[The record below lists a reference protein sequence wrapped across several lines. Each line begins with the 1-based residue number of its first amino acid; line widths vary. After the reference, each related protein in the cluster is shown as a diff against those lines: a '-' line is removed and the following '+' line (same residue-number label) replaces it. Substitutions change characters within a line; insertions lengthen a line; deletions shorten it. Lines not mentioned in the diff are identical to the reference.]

1 MLFEANIRQV
11 IKDHITKVFDLKIE
25 DSALVFQPTRKE
37 FEGDITL
44 VVFGLAKLVKRS
56 PDETGNLLGQSL
68 LAETKVISGFNLIK
82 GFLNL
87 IVNNELLISGLN
99 NLISSNYATQSVTDT
114 NSNDATAGPVLV
126 EYSSPNTNKPLHLGH
141 IRNNLLGFSV
151 SEILKANHKKV
162 VKVNIVN
169 DRGIHICKSMLAWQ
183 KFGNGETPESSGLK
197 GDHLVGKYYV
207 EFDKHFKAETKELE
221 ARGFAKDEAEKKS
234 ALIAEAQDMLRKW
247 ESGDPET
254 VALWEKMNAW
264 VYAGFDVTYNK
275 LGVDFD
281 KIYYESQTYLLGKS
295 IVEEGLTKGVLY
307 RKPDGSVW
315 IDLKP
320 EGLDEKLLLR
330 SDGTSVYMTQ
340 DLGTAVMRYNE
351 YQFDKLI
358 YVVGNEQDYHF
369 KVLIHILRKLGYPW
383 ADKLYHL
390 SYNMV
395 DLPSGKMKSREGT
408 VVDADELIDDMVAE
422 AEKLSIEL
430 GKLDDFKSDE
440 AKHLF
445 KILGL
450 GALKYFILKVDPEKR
465 MLFNPDESIDFNGNT
480 GPFIQYTHARILSVL
495 RKASSQPE
503 MADYKSFQL
512 ESYKNFDPKE
522 REIMKIVLRFSEMVH
537 EAGIRYSP
545 ALIANYTYEL
555 AKTYNQFYH
564 DHAIVDPAHIETS
577 QFRLFMSLQ
586 CAKII
591 KLSMS
596 LLGIECPE
604 RM

>member
-1 MLFEANIRQV
+1 MLFEAGIRHI
-11 IKDHITKVFDLKIE
+11 IKDHINKVFGQQVD
-25 DSALVFQPTRKE
+25 DAALIFQPTRKE

-44 VVFGLAKLVKRS
+44 VVFSLAKLVKRS
-56 PDETGNLLGQSL
+56 PDETGNLLGESL
-68 LAETKVISGFNLIK
+68 LAESESISGFNLIK

-87 IVNNELLISGLN
+87 TVNNGLLISGLN
-99 NLISSNYATQSVTDT
+99 ALIKSNYSMSGDDKIAADSST
-114 NSNDATAGPVLV
+114 NGPILV

-141 IRNNLLGFSV
+141 VRNNLLGFSV

-183 KFGNGETPESSGLK
+183 KFGNGESPESSGLK

-207 EFDKHFKAETKELE
+207 AFDKHLKAEIKELE
-221 ARGFAKDEAEKKS
+221 VKGFTKEEAEKKS
-234 ALIAEAQDMLRKW
+234 ALMAEAQDMLRKW
-247 ESGDPET
+247 EAGDPET
-254 VALWEKMNAW
+254 VALWEKMNTW
-264 VYAGFDVTYNK
+264 VYAGFDVTYRK
-275 LGVDFD
+275 MGVDFD

-295 IVEEGLTKGVLY
+295 IVEEGLSKQVLY
-307 RKPDGSVW
+307 KKPDGSVW

-340 DLGTAVMRYNE
+340 DLGTAVMRFNE

-383 ADKLYHL
+383 ADKLHHL

-408 VVDADELIDDMVAE
+408 VVDADELIDDMIAE

-465 MLFNPDESIDFNGNT
+465 MLFNPNESIDFNGNT

-495 RKASSQPE
+495 RKASTQPDMSGYE
-503 MADYKSFQL
+503 TFKLLNHNNYGH
-512 ESYKNFDPKE
+512 KE
-522 REIMKIVLRFSEMVH
+522 RELMKIILRLPEVIH
-537 EAGIRYSP
+537 EAGTRYSP

-564 DHAIVDPAHIETS
+564 DHAIVDAAHVDTS
-577 QFRLFMSLQ
+577 QFRLFISLQ
-586 CAKII
+586 CARVI

-596 LLGIECPE
+596 LLGIDCPE